1 MYPDWTVCTAKIRQ
15 KVLLGIRNNLC
26 YKVLHRAPEC
36 DSNAVLEHSAA
47 QQSLQEVGS
56 GYLSLLGSDS
66 HVIISK
72 ASQPSLH
79 SGDVRQREC
88 LKEHQKKAQ
97 SLSVQGSPQNTS
109 HSDYFQLLLWG
120 GNLLCGADL
129 SSLRRMLQPWQK
141 RATAHTVLVSLSDVC
156 RTLYMW
162 EHTLPWLLSRMG
174 TAGRQNKLSKPH
186 DVGKTE

>member
-15 KVLLGIRNNLC
+15 KVLLCIRNNLC

-66 HVIISK
+66 HVKISK

-88 LKEHQKKAQ
+88 LKEHPKK
-97 SLSVQGSPQNTS
+97 G
-109 HSDYFQLLLWG
+109 
-120 GNLLCGADL
+120 
-129 SSLRRMLQPWQK
+129 
-141 RATAHTVLVSLSDVC
+141 TVLVSARFPTEHFPLRLFPTPPLRRKSTLWC
-156 RTLYMW
+156 R
-162 EHTLPWLLSRMG
+162 
-174 TAGRQNKLSKPH
+174 SKQLKEDAAALTKKGNCPH
-186 DVGKTE
+186 CSSFFIRCL